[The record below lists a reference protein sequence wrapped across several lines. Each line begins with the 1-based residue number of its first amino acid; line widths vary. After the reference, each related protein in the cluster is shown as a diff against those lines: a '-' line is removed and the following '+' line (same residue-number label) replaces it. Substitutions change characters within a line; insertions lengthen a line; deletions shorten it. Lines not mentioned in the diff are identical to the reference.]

1 MKHKKGY
8 NFWLPLII
16 WNENPTLIMKSIH
29 IVWSNL
35 CLISPAIYNENLE
48 HTYMYKYL
56 SPVHK
61 SLQTKYTWYLFA
73 LFGTFSRNRAN
84 YTLGVRPCY
93 SRWHYFK
100 IQIPRDTELWNV
112 FCQYITLLCNYI
124 CTQLFHT
131 SIIPYWHSLY
141 CNF

>member
-8 NFWLPLII
+8 NFWLPLMF
-16 WNENPTLIMKSIH
+16 WNENTPLIMKSIH

-35 CLISPAIYNENLE
+35 CLISPAIYYENLK

-84 YTLGVRPCY
+84 YSLGVRPCY
-93 SRWHYFK
+93 SRWHFCSNFTLKFK
-100 IQIPRDTELWNV
+100 YQEIQNFEMYSVNTEHLHAISFVPNC
-112 FCQYITLLCNYI
+112 FTL
-124 CTQLFHT
+124 Q
-131 SIIPYWHSLY
+131 
-141 CNF
+141 